1 MSKSKVLREETEG
14 SARELLRVLDAMTDV
29 VDINLINVFGREG
42 KPLRIRL
49 IEDTLTDGSKTYNIN
64 IE

>member
-49 IEDTLTDGSKTYNIN
+49 IEDTLTPSTR
-64 IE
+64 